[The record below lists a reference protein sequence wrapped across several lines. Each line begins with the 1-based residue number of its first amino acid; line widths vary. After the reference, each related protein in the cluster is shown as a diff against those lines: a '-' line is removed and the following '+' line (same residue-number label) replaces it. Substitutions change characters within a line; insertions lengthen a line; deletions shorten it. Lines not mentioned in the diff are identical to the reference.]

1 MNTTATTAP
10 SWIRDAICWQV
21 YPLGFCG
28 APRHRGDLTGE
39 GYGGAAGENVVH
51 RLRRLNGWLDHLV
64 GLGANVLLLNPIFD
78 SVSHGY
84 DTLEHRRLDPR
95 LGDERDFDALVA
107 ACHERGIRLVLDG
120 VFNHVSDRHPVA
132 RRAISA
138 GPGTEDGALIRWS
151 GSDPYGFEGNA
162 DLIELDL
169 THEVVQDRIVE
180 IMSRWLERGADGW
193 RLDAMY
199 AAGPEAWAPILARVR
214 EAHPEAWILGEVIH
228 GDYPAF
234 AAGSGADSITQ
245 YELWKAIWSGLAD
258 HNLFELAHALGRH
271 QDFLDADGGA
281 HPQTF
286 VGNHDTTRIASQLAD
301 GRDLAA
307 AIALLALLPGI
318 PTVYAGDEFGATGV
332 KEERAGGD
340 DVIRPWFPGTPDEV
354 VAAAGTPEGSPAGTP
369 EGSPA
374 GAPDGPPVSAPDG
387 PPESAPDGPP
397 ESAEDGPHHLALL
410 KGEAAPRIL
419 EVHQRL
425 LSLRRREPWLSTA
438 SVQVD
443 EGSLENT
450 WAQIVLTPQAAGGD
464 GRDVAGGDVDGGG
477 AAPTPLTLVLN
488 LGDEERPA
496 PGEVVEVVSGA
507 NMLDG
512 VDPAAPGMVPA
523 HGVAVVR

>member
-21 YPLGFCG
+21 YPLGFCS

-51 RLRRLNGWLDHLV
+51 RLRRLDGWLDHLV

-95 LGDERDFDALVA
+95 LGDDSDFDALIA
-107 ACHERGIRLVLDG
+107 ACRERGIRVVLDG

-138 GPGTEDGALIRWS
+138 GPGTEDGSLIRWS
-151 GSDPYGFEGNA
+151 GTNPYGFEGNA

-169 THEVVQDRIVE
+169 TNSVVQDRVVE

-199 AAGPEAWAPILARVR
+199 AAGPDAWAPILERVR
-214 EAHPEAWILGEVIH
+214 AAHPEAWILGEVIH

-318 PTVYAGDEFGATGV
+318 PAVYAGDEFGATGV

-340 DVIRPWFPGTPDEV
+340 DVIRPWFPGGPDEV
-354 VAAAGTPEGSPAGTP
+354 VAAAGTPDGTP
-369 EGSPA
+369 
-374 GAPDGPPVSAPDG
+374 
-387 PPESAPDGPP
+387 
-397 ESAEDGPHHLALL
+397 DGPHHLTLL
-410 KGEAAPRIL
+410 KDEAAPRIL

-425 LSLRRREPWLSTA
+425 LSLRRRESWLSLA
-438 SVQVD
+438 SVRVD
-443 EGSLENT
+443 EDSLENT
-450 WAQIVLTPQAAGGD
+450 WAQIVLTPQAGDGVGDEITGGD
-464 GRDVAGGDVDGGG
+464 G
-477 AAPTPLTLVLN
+477 AAPAPLTLVLN

-496 PGEVVEVVSGA
+496 PGEVIEVVSGA
-507 NMLDG
+507 SMLDG
-512 VDPAAPGMVPA
+512 VAPAAPGMVPA

>member
-1 MNTTATTAP
+1 MNTTATNAP

-21 YPLGFCG
+21 YPLGFCS

-51 RLRRLNGWLDHLV
+51 RLRRLDGWLDHLV

-95 LGDERDFDALVA
+95 LGDDSDFDALIA
-107 ACHERGIRLVLDG
+107 ACRERGIRVVLDG

-138 GPGTEDGALIRWS
+138 GPGTEDGSLIRWS
-151 GSDPYGFEGNA
+151 GTNPYGFEGNA

-169 THEVVQDRIVE
+169 TNSVVQDRVVE

-199 AAGPEAWAPILARVR
+199 AAGPDAWAPILERVR
-214 EAHPEAWILGEVIH
+214 AAHPEAWILGEVIH

-318 PTVYAGDEFGATGV
+318 PAVYAGDEFGATGV

-340 DVIRPWFPGTPDEV
+340 DVIRPWFPGSPDEV
-354 VAAAGTPEGSPAGTP
+354 VAVAGTPDGTP
-369 EGSPA
+369 
-374 GAPDGPPVSAPDG
+374 
-387 PPESAPDGPP
+387 
-397 ESAEDGPHHLALL
+397 DGPHHLALL
-410 KGEAAPRIL
+410 KEEAAPRIL

-425 LSLRRREPWLSTA
+425 LSLRRRESWLSLA
-438 SVQVD
+438 SVRVD
-443 EGSLENT
+443 EDSLENT
-450 WAQIVLTPQAAGGD
+450 WAQIVLTPQAGDGVGDEITGGD
-464 GRDVAGGDVDGGG
+464 G
-477 AAPTPLTLVLN
+477 AAPAPLTLVLN

-496 PGEVVEVVSGA
+496 PGEVIEVVSGA
-507 NMLDG
+507 SMLD
-512 VDPAAPGMVPA
+512 VVAPAAPGMVPA